1 MDWSVDDA
9 AELQRGALLRL
20 VLALF
25 TSLRIL
31 VGGTA
36 SKPMMLRR
44 DRRFLWILIRPAE
57 AATRRLIVI
66 AARRMEIAPFGDGVL
81 APKRERGKPAF
92 PLIDPRKDFGARPR
106 RPKGPGPRI
115 TMIGVDYRDPAPE
128 KPLRLDDDA
137 VDATRLLRRLR
148 AIRAALEDIPAQ
160 ARRLVAHQS
169 ALPAAKR
176 LPPMRPG
183 LPPGNRNRRRHE
195 VHDILSAC
203 HGLARMA
210 LDDLWRERQ
219 ASGVSRGQG

>member
-1 MDWSVDDA
+1 MNWSVDDA
-9 AELQRGALLRL
+9 AEIQRGALLRV

-36 SKPMMLRR
+36 SKPTVLRR
-44 DRRFLWILIRPAE
+44 NRRFLWILLRPAE

-66 AARRMEIAPFGDGVL
+66 AARRMEIAPFDAVAAKL
-81 APKRERGKPAF
+81 APKREQGKPRF
-92 PLIDPRKDFGARPR
+92 PLIDPRKDFGERSR
-106 RPKGPGPRI
+106 KPKGPGPRI
-115 TMIGVDYRDPAPE
+115 TEIGVDRREPTPE

-183 LPPGNRNRRRHE
+183 LPPGNRERGRHE
-195 VHDILSAC
+195 VHDILRAC
-203 HGLARMA
+203 HGLARLA

-219 ASGVSRGQG
+219 ASGVTPG

>member
-25 TSLRIL
+25 TSVRIL

-44 DRRFLWILIRPAE
+44 TRRSLWVLLRPAE

-66 AARRMEIAPFGDGVL
+66 AARRMEATSVESDSRATGRL
-81 APKRERGKPAF
+81 PAF
-92 PLIDPRKDFGARPR
+92 PLIDPRKDFGVRPR
-106 RPKGPGPRI
+106 QPKGPGPRI

-219 ASGVSRGQG
+219 ASGVSREQG